1 MRRNRAIRKFAC
13 DFFGDK
19 RAITP
24 VLSSLLLTVIAVGA
38 MAAATSATY
47 VITTNLKETMSERVF
62 VEDVFFNSATHTIDV
77 YLSNTGKVNIHV
89 QSVYINHISQTFNS
103 PFNLAIA
110 GGGWLSIAFSWNSGT
125 TYYVDI
131 VTNRG
136 THVAGDYSAP

>member
-1 MRRNRAIRKFAC
+1 MRLKKLAREFLA
-13 DFFGDK
+13 DK

-24 VLSSLLLTVIAVGA
+24 VLSSLLLTVIAVSA

-47 VITTNLKETMSERVF
+47 VITTNLRETMSERVV
-62 VEDVFFNSATHTIDV
+62 VEDVFFNSATHTVDV

-89 QSVYINHISQTFNS
+89 LSVYVNHASQTFNS
-103 PFNLAIA
+103 PFNLAIE
-110 GGGWLSIAFSWNSGT
+110 GGGWLSIACTWDSGS

-136 THVAGDYSAP
+136 THIADDYRAP